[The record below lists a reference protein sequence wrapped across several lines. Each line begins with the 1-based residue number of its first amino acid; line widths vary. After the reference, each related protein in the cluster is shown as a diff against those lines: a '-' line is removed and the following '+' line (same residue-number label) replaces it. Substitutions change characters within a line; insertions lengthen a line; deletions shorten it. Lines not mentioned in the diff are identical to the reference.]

1 MPKISRMFSFTGATM
16 KYQVRPTS
24 VIFYEKKKKYVC
36 NRSRMIVKILEVWIA
51 SKIRLRPGRD
61 DCRYECTS
69 FWLFFVGNED

>member
-1 MPKISRMFSFTGATM
+1 M

-24 VIFYEKKKKYVC
+24 VIFYEKKIVC

-61 DCRYECTS
+61 VHCVAKLYAHLIVSWKSR
-69 FWLFFVGNED
+69 